1 MPNLAKDILD
11 VLTSF
16 FSRESV
22 RSLGRNKMRSALSAI
37 GITVGIAAVVCV
49 VAIGSAGSRQAELML
64 QSLGDNLVW
73 IEAVPAT

>member
-1 MPNLAKDILD
+1 MPNIATD
-11 VLTSF
+11 VIEFLTGL

-49 VAIGSAGSRQAELML
+49 VAIGSAGSKQAEQML
-64 QSLGDNLVW
+64 QSLGDNLV
-73 IEAVPAT
+73 